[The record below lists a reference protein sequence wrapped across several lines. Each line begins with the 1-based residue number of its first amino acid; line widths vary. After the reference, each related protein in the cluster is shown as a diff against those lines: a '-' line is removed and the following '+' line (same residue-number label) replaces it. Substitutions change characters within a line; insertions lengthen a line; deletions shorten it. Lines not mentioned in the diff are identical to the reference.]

1 MGMLASMLLVLTSAI
16 TAGQDPATKKEFVAP
31 HILEAI
37 GKAIALPAPAGL
49 TPGEQRRYA
58 AHTEWLKT
66 VRARLEP
73 LAQSEVTAPRDA
85 ATGQATGRRMHG
97 PGPVIKE
104 WGRLQ
109 QTFEQEA
116 HQFDDLTGALKAR
129 HDMAMAAIRNLKG

>member
-1 MGMLASMLLVLTSAI
+1 MSTLASMLLVLSSAI
-16 TAGQDPATKKEFVAP
+16 TVGQDPVDKRQFVAP

-37 GKAIALPAPAGL
+37 GKAINLPAPAGL
-49 TPGEQRRYA
+49 TASDQKRYA
-58 AHTEWLKT
+58 AQTEWLKT
-66 VRARLEP
+66 VRVRLQP
-73 LAQSEVTAPRDA
+73 PATSEVTAPGDTT
-85 ATGQATGRRMHG
+85 TGQTSRRRLHG
-97 PGPVIKE
+97 PGLIIKE